1 MQDDKLSRLIWIDLD
16 MTGLR
21 DEDVIVEIATLVT
34 DGFLNVLAEGPEIAI
49 FRTEEELTG
58 IDPWVKEQHT
68 SSGLLTRVK
77 ASEIT
82 LQEAEKQT
90 LTFLSAWAEPGTLPL
105 CGNSVSTDRR
115 FIRKE
120 MPGLDQFL
128 HYRIVDVS
136 TVKELVHRWYPEMI
150 APEKQSSH
158 TALADIRESIEELLW
173 YRNNVFLPSKSDA

>member
-1 MQDDKLSRLIWIDLD
+1 MQDDKLNRLIWIDLE

-21 DEDVIVEIATLVT
+21 DEDVIVEIATLVI
-34 DGFLNVLAEGPEIAI
+34 DAFLNILAEGPEIAI
-49 FRTEEELTG
+49 FRTEEELAG
-58 IDPWVKEQHT
+58 IDPWAKEQHS
-68 SSGLLTRVK
+68 SSGLLTRVQGSK
-77 ASEIT
+77 IS
-82 LQEAEKQT
+82 LREAEKQT
-90 LTFLSAWAEPGTLPL
+90 LTFLSDWADPGTLPL

-173 YRNNVFLPSKSDA
+173 YRNNVFLPSKPDA

>member
-1 MQDDKLSRLIWIDLD
+1 MQDDKLSRLIWIDLE

-173 YRNNVFLPSKSDA
+173 YRNNDLLPSKPDA

>member
-1 MQDDKLSRLIWIDLD
+1 MQDDKLSRLIWIDLE

-34 DGFLNVLAEGPEIAI
+34 DAFLNVLAEGPEIAI
-49 FRTEEELTG
+49 FRTEEELAG
-58 IDPWVKEQHT
+58 INPWVKEQHT
-68 SSGLLTRVK
+68 SSGLLNRVK
-77 ASEIT
+77 TSEIT

-90 LTFLSAWAEPGTLPL
+90 LTFLSSWAEPGTLPL

-136 TVKELVHRWYPEMI
+136 TVKELVYRWYPEMI

-173 YRNNVFLPSKSDA
+173 YRNNIFLPSRPEA